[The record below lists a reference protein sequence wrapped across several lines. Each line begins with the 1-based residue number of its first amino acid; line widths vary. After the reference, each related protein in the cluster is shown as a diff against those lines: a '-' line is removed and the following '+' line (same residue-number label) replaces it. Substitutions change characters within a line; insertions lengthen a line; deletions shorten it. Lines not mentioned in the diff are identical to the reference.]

1 VKRNGKNFETK
12 VNLLCQSQSIERHA
26 AEKII
31 ECFICRSSPL
41 TIPQLIDQQT
51 SVVLRKDFQIKI
63 DDSGGFPEP

>member
-1 VKRNGKNFETK
+1 MGRILRQRL
-12 VNLLCQSQSIERHA
+12 NLLCQSQSIERHA